1 MTTLNPL
8 ESAAAITDTYRRYL
22 QSLISPR
29 DEELGLAI
37 ETAIADSVNSE
48 NGIVKGPYLEATP
61 LYVTGKTIRELV
73 EEGVL
78 SPEFLKLASNSFPI
92 DRPTYAHQEQAIR
105 KVASG
110 RNVLIAT
117 GTGSGKTESF
127 LLPIFNHLMREK
139 ERGELG
145 PGVRALLLY
154 PMNALANDQVKRIR
168 ELLANYP
175 EITFGRYTGETEPDP
190 KSALDRYRKME
201 GENPPSNELISRQQ
215 MQDTPPNILLTNYA
229 MLEYL
234 LLRPEDHTIFNGPY
248 SDKWS
253 FVVADEAHTYDGAH
267 GVEVSML
274 LRKLRE
280 RVDPDGKILT
290 IGTTAT
296 IGGTAADK
304 EKFANNFFGN
314 PYTITDSSGEDS
326 DLILPQRK
334 TLQVGNW
341 GPLSPADWSRLT
353 NSSDLRVAAAAQGV
367 SGKPLDEI
375 FSSEISV
382 ADLRLELLNGPR
394 TVAGLAKLVFGAE
407 DEIAEQAI
415 VKIIDLGTQIVD
427 EFGRPVFSARYHLF
441 ASATEGIFVCLS
453 DNPHATL
460 NRHAKC
466 EVCELPSFEVAGCKR
481 CGSAYFLGKSL
492 EKNGKNY
499 LFPSLSDEES
509 KGKTVFA
516 YIVEELPDTDDD
528 DQVLF
533 DEEDVSTKAA
543 GNEFF
548 VCVGCGLLESENHEK
563 CSECDGIA
571 TIKVGLTEKSNK
583 CEYCLGRG
591 PSILR
596 RLESGNNA
604 AASVLGSKLYQE
616 LPPQAGERATQ
627 LPGQGRKLMIFSD
640 NRQQAA
646 FFAPYMQ
653 DSYEKILW
661 RKLIYRGLL
670 DAESTYPQEAI
681 DPDSLVQFI
690 KPLTQSKTLGFKF
703 ETPIA
708 AELEISKYLHF
719 EAVATD
725 NQASLE
731 GTGMLAWEI
740 DLPQDQAAYLP
751 LIKAGM
757 SVNDARALVH
767 ELLNTLR
774 LGGMLST
781 KNGVDVASEIFK
793 PRIGPLYVREAA
805 PDKRARAYSWL
816 PASKSNARLKF
827 TKSVVEQLGLDL
839 DPSDVL
845 KGIWQALTAKNGLL
859 SEFLVANNANGLVF
873 QLNHKKLRLRSMS
886 HAKSIYV
893 CDVCDRISTVSAAGV
908 CPRFGCKGRLDHT
921 SPAELMAANVN
932 SYYANTYQEEE
943 LFGLAASEHTA
954 QLETTYAAEVQ
965 QNFIEGKINVLSSST
980 TFELG
985 VDVGELQTVLLRN
998 VPPSVA
1004 NYIQRAGRAGRRAD
1018 SAALILTYAQ
1028 RRPHDL
1034 SMFSDPTKMVAGEM
1048 RSPYVE
1054 LSNQRI
1060 FQRHVYSLFFSAY
1073 FKGIGMDKL
1082 GKVGDFL
1089 TPGGTSL
1096 GDRVVKW
1103 IDDNSQA
1110 LRKRFDAMIP
1120 PQLAGNS
1127 YQIWNS
1133 TLNDFAELFEKV
1145 KEHFLTEVSEY
1156 EELIQRAADD
1166 KNFKVADS
1174 LQKTLRTI
1182 RGKDL
1187 IGFLSGHNLIP
1198 KYGFPVDTVPLIP
1211 RRGEASE
1218 VATKVELDRDLS
1230 IAIFE
1235 YAPGNELIAAGYI
1248 WESIGLQKPYGAKDA
1263 EKGFVRIEYSKCSD
1277 CNEYQE
1283 RKHVPGEK
1291 FQTCGSCHSSKLKL
1305 GNYVRPEWGFVAR
1318 GGIRKPGENRTTYSG
1333 LRSLHL
1339 NDQGI
1344 ATVFTGKNT
1353 PAGVS
1358 AELRTVARLVVINS
1372 GPIGAGFNWCQ
1383 DCDYCVP
1390 TIAES
1395 KPGDHER
1402 PHSADKKCKN
1412 SFRERIE
1419 LGHSFETDIVHIS
1432 IDLSGT
1438 DLTSSEIGQEVS
1450 FSLLE
1455 GAAEGLQ
1462 ITHDDIDVILL
1473 PSAPK
1478 LLRIALVDAVPAG
1491 AGYAKLIAENLGKVF
1506 DTAYDRVNRCEC
1518 GLETSCY
1525 RCLRSY
1531 RNQRD
1536 HDVLKRGTAL
1546 SALKMILRK

>member
-1 MTTLNPL
+1 
-8 ESAAAITDTYRRYL
+8 
-22 QSLISPR
+22 
-29 DEELGLAI
+29 
-37 ETAIADSVNSE
+37 
-48 NGIVKGPYLEATP
+48 
-61 LYVTGKTIRELV
+61 
-73 EEGVL
+73 
-78 SPEFLKLASNSFPI
+78 
-92 DRPTYAHQEQAIR
+92 
-105 KVASG
+105 
-110 RNVLIAT
+110 
-117 GTGSGKTESF
+117 
-127 LLPIFNHLMREK
+127 
-139 ERGELG
+139 
-145 PGVRALLLY
+145 
-154 PMNALANDQVKRIR
+154 
-168 ELLANYP
+168 
-175 EITFGRYTGETEPDP
+175 
-190 KSALDRYRKME
+190 
-201 GENPPSNELISRQQ
+201 
-215 MQDTPPNILLTNYA
+215 
-229 MLEYL
+229 
-234 LLRPEDHTIFNGPY
+234 
-248 SDKWS
+248 
-253 FVVADEAHTYDGAH
+253 
-267 GVEVSML
+267 
-274 LRKLRE
+274 
-280 RVDPDGKILT
+280 
-290 IGTTAT
+290 
-296 IGGTAADK
+296 
-304 EKFANNFFGN
+304 
-314 PYTITDSSGEDS
+314 
-326 DLILPQRK
+326 
-334 TLQVGNW
+334 
-341 GPLSPADWSRLT
+341 
-353 NSSDLRVAAAAQGV
+353 
-367 SGKPLDEI
+367 
-375 FSSEISV
+375 
-382 ADLRLELLNGPR
+382 
-394 TVAGLAKLVFGAE
+394 
-407 DEIAEQAI
+407 
-415 VKIIDLGTQIVD
+415 
-427 EFGRPVFSARYHLF
+427 
-441 ASATEGIFVCLS
+441 
-453 DNPHATL
+453 
-460 NRHAKC
+460 
-466 EVCELPSFEVAGCKR
+466 
-481 CGSAYFLGKSL
+481 
-492 EKNGKNY
+492 
-499 LFPSLSDEES
+499 
-509 KGKTVFA
+509 
-516 YIVEELPDTDDD
+516 
-528 DQVLF
+528 
-533 DEEDVSTKAA
+533 
-543 GNEFF
+543 
-548 VCVGCGLLESENHEK
+548 
-563 CSECDGIA
+563 
-571 TIKVGLTEKSNK
+571 
-583 CEYCLGRG
+583 
-591 PSILR
+591 
-596 RLESGNNA
+596 
-604 AASVLGSKLYQE
+604 
-616 LPPQAGERATQ
+616 
-627 LPGQGRKLMIFSD
+627 MIFSD

-653 DSYEKILW
+653 DSFEKILW

-670 DAESTYPQEAI
+670 DAEATYPQAAI
-681 DPDSLVQFI
+681 DPDSLVQFV

-703 ETPIA
+703 ETPLA
-708 AELEISKYLHF
+708 ADLEISKYLHF

-725 NQASLE
+725 SQASLE
-731 GTGMLAWEI
+731 GTGMLTWEI
-740 DLPQDQAAYLP
+740 DLPQDAAAYLP
-751 LIKAGM
+751 LINAGV
-757 SVNDARALVH
+757 SVANARALVH

-781 KNGVDVASEIFK
+781 KNGVDVASELFK

-827 TKSVVEQLGLDL
+827 TKSVLDKLGLDL
-839 DPSDVL
+839 EPSDVL
-845 KGIWQALTAKNGLL
+845 KGIWQARTAKNGLL
-859 SEFLVANNANGLVF
+859 SEFLVANNSNGLVF
-873 QLNHKKLRLRSMS
+873 QLNHKKLRLRSIS
-886 HAKSIYV
+886 QAESIFV
-893 CDVCDRISTVSAAGV
+893 CDVCDRISPVSAAGV
-908 CPRFGCKGRLDHT
+908 CSRFGCKGNLEPRT
-921 SPAELMAANVN
+921 AVELIDANSN
-932 SYYANTYQEEE
+932 SYYAATYKEDG
-943 LFGLAASEHTA
+943 LFGLTASEHTA

-1073 FKGIGMDKL
+1073 FKGVGMDKL

-1089 TPGGTSL
+1089 SPGGTSL
-1096 GDRVVKW
+1096 GDKVVKW

-1120 PQLAGNS
+1120 PQLADNS

-1133 TLNDFAELFEKV
+1133 TLNDFAELFDRV
-1145 KEHFLTEVSEY
+1145 KENFLTEVSEY
-1156 EELIQRAADD
+1156 EELIQKAADD
-1166 KNFKVADS
+1166 KNYKVADS

-1263 EKGFVRIEYSKCSD
+1263 EKGFVRMEYSKCVE

-1283 RKHVPGEK
+1283 RKYVPKER
-1291 FQTCGSCHSSKLKL
+1291 FQSCGSCQSIKLKL

-1339 NDQGI
+1339 NDQGV
-1344 ATVFTGKNT
+1344 ATVFTGRNT
-1353 PAGVS
+1353 PAGVT
-1358 AELRTVARLVVINS
+1358 AELRTVARLVIINS
-1372 GPIGAGFNWCQ
+1372 GPIGAGYNWCQ

-1390 TIAES
+1390 TITES

-1402 PHSADKKCKN
+1402 PHNADKKCKN

-1432 IDLSGT
+1432 IDLGGT
-1438 DLTSSEIGQEVS
+1438 DMTSSEVGQEVS
-1450 FSLLE
+1450 FALLE

-1478 LLRIALVDAVPAG
+1478 VLRIALADAVPAG

-1506 DTAYDRVNRCEC
+1506 DSAFDRVNRCEC

-1536 HDVLKRGTAL
+1536 HDALERGKAL
-1546 SALKMILRK
+1546 EALKLILRK